1 MKILLTLFISSLLFS
16 CQKNNYYIKRTVTA
30 TVKNDSEEKE
40 VYRAVEIKELESN
53 KIIEK
58 KEIEY

>member
-1 MKILLTLFISSLLFS
+1 MKYVILLFIIFLSLG

-53 KIIEK
+53 KIIKK